1 MNSTE
6 KSNIVAFATKDLAQ
20 MRKDKIKLHTARLR
34 CEREHLFFTRYF
46 FLQRM
51 ALKFRVNW
59 HHVVIAEAIDKVLTG
74 KIKNLIIN
82 VAPGSSKTELI
93 VLNLIARGLALNP
106 RARFLHLSGSDALA
120 SLNSATAR
128 EIVTSDHFQAFWP
141 LKISDDAKAKKRW
154 NVEIDGQPAGGVYA
168 TSLGGQITGF
178 RAGHMTEGFQGAIII
193 DDPIKPED
201 AYSPAKLANANRK
214 LVTTV
219 KSRRA
224 NPETPIIIVMQR
236 IAELDT
242 TEFIEGGNL
251 DGEWT
256 SIKIPALMD
265 DATAAKFTPAQQ
277 AMIDKTEKD
286 EAGRYSYWPYKEPL
300 PHLLQMERG
309 EGSDQAG
316 ARISRHV
323 FHGQY
328 QQSPK
333 AVGGNLIHGAH
344 FIRYRHGVL
353 PKIKY
358 RKVYADTAQKTK
370 ERNDFSVFQ
379 EWGFGEDGRAYLID
393 MIRGKWESPELKSKA
408 IAFWS
413 KCKGRDSAIFG
424 SLREMPVEDK
434 SSGTDLIQTLKL
446 PPHNIPIKAI
456 QRGTD
461 KLTRLMDVLP
471 YIEVG
476 LVCIPEDAP
485 FTSDF
490 VSECEAFSA
499 DMSHAFDDQV
509 DPLIDMVV
517 DMLSSGNKLKVWE
530 QLGKQAQAEKI
541 AAGEKADVE
550 EKTVS
555 PEDRWKQKVIQRGR
569 TKTGLLPGLPQKDN

>member
-1 MNSTE
+1 MNLTE
-6 KSNIVAFATKDLAQ
+6 KSELIFQVKSLEQ
-20 MRKDKIKLHTARLR
+20 KRKEKIKLNTARLR
-34 CEREHLFFTRYF
+34 CERDHLFFTRYF

-59 HHVVIAEAIDKVLTG
+59 HHVVIAEAIEKV
-74 KIKNLIIN
+74 IKGEIENLIIN
-82 VAPGSSKTELI
+82 VAPGSSKTELV

-106 RARFLHLSGSDALA
+106 RARFLHLSGSDQLA

-154 NVEIDGQPAGGVYA
+154 NVEINGQPAGGVYA

-178 RAGHMTEGFQGAIII
+178 RAGHMTDGFQGAIII

-224 NPETPIIIVMQR
+224 NPKTPIVIVMQR

-242 TEFIEGGNL
+242 TGFIEGGNL
-251 DGEWT
+251 DGRWT

-265 DATAAKFTPAQQ
+265 ETTTSKFTTSQQ
-277 AMIDKTEKD
+277 ALMDQSEKD
-286 EAGRYSYWPYKEPL
+286 PTGRFSYWPYKEPL
-300 PHLLQMERG
+300 LQLLGMEQG
-309 EGSDQAG
+309 LGTDQAG
-316 ARISRHV
+316 SRISRHV

-333 AVGGNLIHGAH
+333 AVGGNIIHGAH
-344 FIRYRHGVL
+344 FVRYRAGVH
-353 PKIKY
+353 PKLKY
-358 RKVYADTAQKTK
+358 RKIYADTAQKTK
-370 ERNDFSVFQ
+370 ERNDYSVFE
-379 EWGFGEDGRAYLID
+379 EWGLGEDGRAYLVD
-393 MIRGKWESPELKSKA
+393 MIRGKWESPDLKTRA
-408 IAFWS
+408 IAFWA
-413 KCKGRDSAIFG
+413 KAKDRNALTHGN
-424 SLREMPVEDK
+424 LREMMVEDK

-446 PPHNIPIKAI
+446 PPHNIPIKPI
-456 QRGTD
+456 ERTTD
-461 KLTRLMDVLP
+461 KLTRLLDALP

-499 DMSHAFDDQV
+499 DMSHAFDDQI
-509 DPLIDMVV
+509 DPLIDMVM
-517 DMLSSGNKLKVWE
+517 DLLSSGNKLKVWE
-530 QLGKQAQAEKI
+530 QLGKQNEIEKQALKEI
-541 AAGEKADVE
+541 NGQ
-550 EKTVS
+550 TQIS
-555 PEDRWKQKVIQRGR
+555 PQERWKQIEQRAR
-569 TKTGLLPGLPQKDN
+569 LTPSQRLAQQKGNA